1 MSPEQ
6 LTRVLVH
13 LQTHLE
19 ADLSVG
25 GLARV
30 AELSPFH
37 FEREFTRLVGEP
49 VKGHVTRLR
58 LERAAFRL
66 LLHDDKVLSIA
77 LSNGFNS
84 HETFSR
90 AFRQRFGVSPR
101 EYRARGV
108 MPREVGD
115 AGMRRTE
122 EQPLPAAKFSISRT
136 ALCSLAPVP
145 VAYIRHV
152 GPYEAVSDDIW
163 ERLTAWARRNRFGPN
178 FVFFGVGWDAPGV
191 TPTDRLRFDACIRV
205 AQPVEASGE
214 VGFQT
219 LPSGLYAL
227 TTHVGPFST
236 LPEAY
241 RQVFQQVMALKK
253 VEPLGV
259 PCIEQYHTDR
269 IIVGAPTNRTDIYIP
284 VRPRRP
290 GSA

>member
-13 LQTHLE
+13 VQTHLE
-19 ADLSVG
+19 GGLSVG
-25 GLARV
+25 GLAGV
-30 AELSPFH
+30 AKLSPFH
-37 FEREFTRLVGEP
+37 FEREFKRLVGEP
-49 VKGHVTRLR
+49 VKSHITRLR

-66 LLHDDKVLSIA
+66 LLHEDKVLSIA
-77 LSNGFNS
+77 LSNGFNN

-90 AFRQRFGVSPR
+90 AFRRRFGVSPR
-101 EYRARGV
+101 DYRARGV
-108 MPREVGD
+108 IPREVGD
-115 AGMRRTE
+115 AGVRRADE
-122 EQPLPAAKFSISRT
+122 VPSPDAKFSISRT
-136 ALCSLAPVP
+136 ALCTLAPVP
-145 VAYIRHV
+145 VAYIWQT

-163 ERLTAWARRNRFGPN
+163 ERLTAWARRNRLGPN
-178 FVFFGVGWDAPGV
+178 FVFFGIGWDAPGV

-205 AQPVEASGE
+205 SQPFKPNGE

-219 LPSGLYAL
+219 LPSGLHAL

-236 LPEAY
+236 LPVAY
-241 RQVFQQVMALKK
+241 RQVFQQVLALKK

-290 GSA
+290 K

>member
-6 LTRVLVH
+6 LTRVLAH

-19 ADLSVG
+19 TDLSVD

-37 FEREFTRLVGEP
+37 FEREFTRHVGEP
-49 VKGHVTRLR
+49 VKSHVTRLR

-66 LLHDDKVLSIA
+66 LINEDKVLSIA

-101 EYRARGV
+101 DYRTQNV
-108 MPREVGD
+108 IPREVGD
-115 AGMRRTE
+115 AGVRRDDG
-122 EQPLPAAKFSISRT
+122 LPSTGARFSISRT
-136 ALCSLAPVP
+136 ALCTLAPVP
-145 VAYIRHV
+145 VAYIRHT
-152 GPYEAVSDDIW
+152 GNYEAVSDDIFD
-163 ERLTAWARRNRFGPN
+163 RLTAWAHRNRLGPN

-191 TPTDRLRFDACIRV
+191 TPTARLRFDACIRV
-205 AQPVEASGE
+205 PRPFRASGE

-219 LPSGLYAL
+219 LPSGPHAL
-227 TTHVGPFST
+227 TTVVGPFST
-236 LPEAY
+236 HMDAY
-241 RQVFQQVMALKK
+241 RQIFQQVLALKN

-259 PCIEQYHTDR
+259 PSIEQYHTDR
-269 IIVGAPTNRTDIYIP
+269 VVVGAPTNRTDIYIP
-284 VRPRRP
+284 VRPRRN
-290 GSA
+290 A